1 MSIVGHVHSLCS
13 NTVVADVST
22 LVDHSKFEKAR
33 VVQPELAE
41 NIVVGI
47 REGTDVVYWNS

>member
-13 NTVVADVST
+13 NTVVVDVST
-22 LVDHSKFEKAR
+22 LVDHSMIEKAG
-33 VVQPELAE
+33 VVQTELAE

-47 REGTDVVYWNS
+47 REGTDVGYWNS